1 MKSERQLTI
10 LSILLQKQSI
20 TVSELAKKLEVSK
33 RTIQRDIDAL
43 SLSGI
48 PIVTRQGLGGG
59 ISILDSFKLNKTLLT
74 DNEMAAILSGL
85 RSLDSVSQGNSNR
98 YLMEKLREGSSSV
111 VTGSEYMLIDLSSWF
126 HDSITQKINTLKDA
140 ISNRKVVSFRYISPT
155 SDELRKV
162 EPYYLVFHWSNWY
175 VWAYSIERSA
185 MRLFKLNRIENVNIL
200 NEDYIDRKP
209 DLPNLIS
216 QNLFNQGQKVSV
228 VFDSSVKWRVYE
240 NFGVENIFTL
250 PDGRILFKGK
260 YSDED
265 YFLSFML
272 TFTNKAEILE
282 PLELRDK
289 MAKLTNEIR
298 GVYEKMV

>member
-216 QNLFNQGQKVSV
+216 QNFFNQGQEVSV

-240 NFGVENIFTL
+240 NFGVENISTL

>member
-10 LSILLQKQSI
+10 LSILLQKESI

-33 RTIQRDIDAL
+33 RTIQRDIDTLA
-43 SLSGI
+43 LSGI

-98 YLMEKLREGSSSV
+98 YLMEKLSEGSSCV

-126 HDSITQKINTLKDA
+126 HDSITQKINTLKAA
-140 ISNRKVVSFRYISPT
+140 ISNHKLVSFRYISPK
-155 SDELRKV
+155 SDEIRRV
-162 EPYYLVFHWSNWY
+162 EPYYLVFQWSNWY

-185 MRLFKLNRIENVNIL
+185 MRLFKLNRIDSINVL
-200 NEDYIDRKP
+200 DESFIDRKP

-216 QNLFNQGQKVSV
+216 QNFFNQGQEVSV
-228 VFDSSVKWRVYE
+228 AFDSSVKWRVYE
-240 NFGVENIFTL
+240 NFGVENVSTL

-260 YSDED
+260 YSDEE

-272 TFTNKAEILE
+272 TFTDKAEILE
-282 PLELRDK
+282 PIELRDK
-289 MAKLTNEIR
+289 LIKLTNDIR